1 MPEPSYEFGPVSR
14 LDAEAI
20 GEPGKRTFRL
30 VIDSPGGSAILWMEK
45 EQLLELSLSIK
56 RALGMLEEERDAE
69 LQPIMTPVRSED
81 SLGGEPVEFKI
92 GKQILE
98 YDKEER
104 LFRFWNH
111 DVEDETNETAKL
123 VFEATSE
130 QVTRLSDDALSVC
143 AAGRPICPLCHA
155 PIDPD
160 GHFCSRSNGHPSD
173 AAERLE

>member
-1 MPEPSYEFGPVSR
+1 MSEPSYEFGPASR

-20 GEPGKRTFRL
+20 GEPGRRTFRL
-30 VIDSPGGSAILWMEK
+30 LIDSPGGSAILWIEK

-56 RALGMLEEERDAE
+56 RALGMLEMGQGTKPPPVE
-69 LQPIMTPVRSED
+69 TPARSED

-92 GKQILE
+92 GKQAIE
-98 YDKEER
+98 YDKEAG

-111 DVEDETNETAKL
+111 DVEDEDQDTAKL

-130 QVTRLSDDALSVC
+130 QVTRLSDHALSVC
-143 AAGRPICPLCHA
+143 AAGRPICPLCHT
-155 PIDPD
+155 PIDPE

-173 AAERLE
+173 ANERLE